1 MKPQTL
7 QLGFYLQTAAVRCVH
22 TTCGC
27 SVRGWRGALKVLKCY
42 TRTNNIIEL
51 KYYLFGKHG
60 DVFVE
65 GLRRAHVTA
74 RYAWIPGRARGKF
87 AFFKY

>member
-1 MKPQTL
+1 M
-7 QLGFYLQTAAVRCVH
+7 
-22 TTCGC
+22 
-27 SVRGWRGALKVLKCY
+27 
-42 TRTNNIIEL
+42 EL

-65 GLRRAHVTA
+65 GLGRAHVTA

>member
-1 MKPQTL
+1 MKLNDAQGRASRR
-7 QLGFYLQTAAVRCVH
+7 QLFCQNGQS
-22 TTCGC
+22 GPN
-27 SVRGWRGALKVLKCY
+27 ALKCLKILHKHVVFY
-42 TRTNNIIEL
+42 NVWSNKKKKKL

-74 RYAWIPGRARGKF
+74 RYAWIPGRARG
-87 AFFKY
+87 